1 MITTIK
7 TSELATGAFI
17 AVINKLNLEQFI
29 DRDEKGKITNLKP
42 FNEKITSI
50 YNNLYT
56 TIQKATANKK

>member
-1 MITTIK
+1 MISTTK

-17 AVINKLNLEQFI
+17 AVINKLNLEHFI
-29 DRDEKGKITNLKP
+29 DRDVKGKITNFEPL
-42 FNEKITSI
+42 NEKITSI

>member
-1 MITTIK
+1 MITATK

-17 AVINKLNLEQFI
+17 AVIHKLNLDQFI
-29 DRDEKGKITNLKP
+29 DRDERGKITNFEP

-56 TIQKATANKK
+56 TIQKATASKK

>member
-1 MITTIK
+1 MITTTK

-29 DRDEKGKITNLKP
+29 GRDERGKITNFEPL
-42 FNEKITSI
+42 NEKITSI

-56 TIQKATANKK
+56 TIQKATADKK